1 MRTIITKLLGRSPF
15 APLQFHMT
23 KVAECVQ
30 KVEELFAALSAGDYE
45 KVKLISEQISESE
58 HAADLAKDDIRNNLA
73 KGIFLPVDKST
84 LLTILA
90 IQDSIA
96 DKSEDIGVVLT
107 MKKLELLEAFRED
120 FQQFLKK
127 NIETFEVAQAII
139 QQLDELLSTTFAGSE
154 AEKVKAMVD
163 DVAFKEHEADVLQ
176 SKLLRRLFE
185 LEDQISYGSF
195 ILWLQVFEALG
206 QLANLSENLGHRVRT
221 LLDIKT

>member
-1 MRTIITKLLGRSPF
+1 MRTIITKLLGRSPI
-15 APLQFHMT
+15 APLQFHMS

-30 KVEELFAALSAGDYE
+30 KIEELFAALIAGDYE
-45 KVKLISEQISESE
+45 KVRVVSEQISESE

-73 KGIFLPVDKST
+73 RGIFLPVDKGT
-84 LLTILA
+84 LLAILA

-127 NIETFEVAQAII
+127 NIETFEVAQGII
-139 QQLDELLSTTFAGSE
+139 EQLDELLSTTFAGSE

-163 DVAFKEHEADVLQ
+163 DVAFKEHEADLLQ
-176 SKLLRRLFE
+176 RKLLRRLFE
-185 LEDQISYGSF
+185 LEDQMSYGSF
-195 ILWLQVFEALG
+195 MLWLKVFETLG

-221 LLDIKT
+221 LLDIKS

>member
-15 APLQFHMT
+15 APLQFHMS

-30 KVEELFAALSAGDYE
+30 KIEELFAALIAGDYE
-45 KVKLISEQISESE
+45 KVRVVSEQISESE

-73 KGIFLPVDKST
+73 RGLFLPVDKST

-120 FQQFLKK
+120 FQQFLRK
-127 NIETFEVAQAII
+127 NVETFEVAQSII
-139 QQLDELLSTTFAGSE
+139 EQLDELLSTTFAGTE

-163 DVAFKEHEADVLQ
+163 DVAYKEHEADLLQ
-176 SKLLRRLFE
+176 RKLLRRLFE
-185 LEDQISYGSF
+185 LEDQMSYGSF
-195 ILWLQVFEALG
+195 MLWLKVFETLG
-206 QLANLSENLGHRVRT
+206 QLSNLSENLGHRVRT
-221 LLDIKT
+221 LLDIKA